1 MKVLVGSP
9 VSKHHK
15 YCAPQYLEMLKNL
28 SYSNYDVLLVDNSDT
43 EDFYNEIKDKVLIVR
58 FGYDKETIKERMVAS
73 RNYIREY
80 VLKNGYDYFMDIDQ
94 DVIPPKD
101 VIERMLA
108 HKKDFVS
115 GIYYNYFE
123 QIPGKREKMPVAYT
137 WFTKDDIGRIMG
149 DLEKV
154 KVKDPPL
161 YRALVTKNFDFSQ
174 LMRPLSEEEI
184 KSGKLIKIRSCGSG
198 CTLVSRR
205 ALEAVPFRNNYIGG
219 FDDVLFCIDLLE
231 KGFELYADCSV
242 VCDHLNENKPWEWT
256 RVGKITDIIYK

>member
-1 MKVLVGSP
+1 MKFLVGSP

-108 HKKDFVS
+108 HKKDFVT

-123 QIPGKREKMPVAYT
+123 QVPGKRTKMAIAYT
-137 WFTKDDIGRIMG
+137 WFT
-149 DLEKV
+149 EKE
-154 KVKDPPL
+154 KE
-161 YRALVTKNFDFSQ
+161 N
-174 LMRPLSEEEI
+174 I
-184 KSGKLIKIRSCGSG
+184 
-198 CTLVSRR
+198 
-205 ALEAVPFRNNYIGG
+205 RNNIEQ
-219 FDDVLFCIDLLE
+219 I
-231 KGFELYADCSV
+231 K
-242 VCDHLNENKPWEWT
+242 K
-256 RVGKITDIIYK
+256 TD